1 MFLLLGP
8 RVHFA
13 AQRPR
18 AAGSPAAIEERCG
31 AKGNLYM
38 FRFELSFRT
47 TDGISARPQ
56 EEGLKK
62 EIALL
67 RQRLQ
72 EADDRNEGLVS
83 ATSSATR

>member
-1 MFLLLGP
+1 
-8 RVHFA
+8 
-13 AQRPR
+13 
-18 AAGSPAAIEERCG
+18 
-31 AKGNLYM
+31 M